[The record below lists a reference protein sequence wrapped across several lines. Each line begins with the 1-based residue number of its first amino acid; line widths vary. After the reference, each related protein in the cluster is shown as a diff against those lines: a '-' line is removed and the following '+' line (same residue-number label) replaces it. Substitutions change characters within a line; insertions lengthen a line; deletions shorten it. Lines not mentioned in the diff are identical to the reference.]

1 MVITNSGQ
9 IQKSKGKYKTGGG
22 VSTQSLPRD
31 QTKRPRVDL
40 DYADNRQAKLT
51 LILFLTDQRNDQ
63 NKIS

>member
-22 VSTQSLPRD
+22 VTQSLPRD
-31 QTKRPRVDL
+31 QTKRPHVDL
-40 DYADNRQAKLT
+40 DYTDNRQAKLT